1 MSLENYTELQ
11 ADIASFLNRD
21 DLAAAIPS
29 FIRLAEANMD
39 RDLRHWRMEAR
50 VLAETADQ
58 YLARPGDWVETI
70 RLHVET
76 PRGPQPLT
84 LTPGQA
90 MNEERVRTAAVP
102 RAPAF
107 YRHTG
112 DSFELLPAP
121 DATYT
126 FELQYFRRIPRLSD
140 AQPVNWVLEEAP
152 DAYLYGALVHTAPYL
167 QHDERIATWA
177 ALAGAAM
184 QRLNQ
189 SSKKAGESGSG
200 LRMRNRGGP

>member
-21 DLAAAIPS
+21 DLTAAIPS

-50 VLAETADQ
+50 VLAETVSQ
-58 YLARPGDWVETI
+58 YLARPDDWVETI
-70 RLHVET
+70 RLHALT
-76 PRGPQPLT
+76 PQGPQALT
-84 LTPGQA
+84 LLSGQA
-90 MNEERVRTAAVP
+90 MNEERQRTAATP
-102 RAPAF
+102 RCPRY
-107 YRHTG
+107 YRHVE
-112 DSFELLPAP
+112 DSFELFPTP
-121 DATYT
+121 DATYA
-126 FELQYFRRIPRLSD
+126 FELQYYKRLVRLSD
-140 AQPVNWVLEEAP
+140 TVQTNWVLEEAP

-189 SSKKAGESGSG
+189 SSKKATESGSG